1 MPSLALQKST
11 LIGHLFIFFFLSLS
25 FPISNHFQFEGKE
38 SPNYCFVSCR
48 ESLPT
53 ANFST
58 SVSLLRKLAVSTFQL
73 IAYWHT
79 PDSKYLCSSREC
91 LVQLSTC
98 SRQPAFWFQHLR
110 ISKRGNNMQM
120 PKSPRE
126 NSSGEAVTGG
136 RERSSDER
144 YYCSLETGKLGL
156 GGGKGRGR
164 ESEDRQYSVTAQ
176 DAVSWE

>member
-1 MPSLALQKST
+1 
-11 LIGHLFIFFFLSLS
+11 
-25 FPISNHFQFEGKE
+25 
-38 SPNYCFVSCR
+38 
-48 ESLPT
+48 
-53 ANFST
+53 
-58 SVSLLRKLAVSTFQL
+58 
-73 IAYWHT
+73 
-79 PDSKYLCSSREC
+79 
-91 LVQLSTC
+91 
-98 SRQPAFWFQHLR
+98 
-110 ISKRGNNMQM
+110 MQM
-120 PKSPRE
+120 PKSPGE